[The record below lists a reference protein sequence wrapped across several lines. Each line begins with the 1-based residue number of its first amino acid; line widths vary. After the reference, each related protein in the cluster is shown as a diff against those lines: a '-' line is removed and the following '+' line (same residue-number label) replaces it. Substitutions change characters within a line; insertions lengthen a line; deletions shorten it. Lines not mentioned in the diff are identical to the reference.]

1 LNIIKI
7 AISGNYK
14 DTTFSFD
21 RYAGI
26 TDSREKNDASSVYLD
41 LSNASPKGQVVR
53 VYIIDSDSDR
63 IRSYGGDFF
72 RCELGKKYFLY
83 NSVRENGGTRC
94 RIYITGHSEP
104 ISGKWSPDSIQQS
117 GVITLKN
124 AYYQSDEELSS
135 ERANDVLSAL
145 FGNINIH
152 FTTFEQTY
160 QAVVGQFLVRASLKR
175 KVSISSECKMFCSI
189 SHSIF
194 VYDKKVTYNSD
205 ITFKDKNL
213 NQFKDLL
220 NKLLNENPKNFFDRV
235 KFAMRDGTVTLI
247 PLSDL
252 GFKIVLEFKRNPYR
266 YLTNTGELEIIVSNL
281 GSPPSVKEYVF
292 ATAKSLSNVDF
303 ALALKQTYNL
313 QNQNMLYSGFYL
325 FITALVTTLVFA

>member
-1 LNIIKI
+1 MLTLFLFFLYLNIIKI
-7 AISGNYK
+7 AISGNYQ
-14 DTTFSFD
+14 DIPFSFD

-26 TDSREKNDASSVYLD
+26 AKPSEKNDASSVYVD

-135 ERANDVLSAL
+135 ERANDVLSA
-145 FGNINIH
+145 
-152 FTTFEQTY
+152 
-160 QAVVGQFLVRASLKR
+160 
-175 KVSISSECKMFCSI
+175 
-189 SHSIF
+189 
-194 VYDKKVTYNSD
+194 
-205 ITFKDKNL
+205 
-213 NQFKDLL
+213 
-220 NKLLNENPKNFFDRV
+220 
-235 KFAMRDGTVTLI
+235 
-247 PLSDL
+247 
-252 GFKIVLEFKRNPYR
+252 
-266 YLTNTGELEIIVSNL
+266 
-281 GSPPSVKEYVF
+281 
-292 ATAKSLSNVDF
+292 
-303 ALALKQTYNL
+303 
-313 QNQNMLYSGFYL
+313 
-325 FITALVTTLVFA
+325 